1 MQPVGHIAAKRL
13 LAFEWIAMPVCDT
26 YTAMFCQEAEDILL
40 EVEGTV
46 LALET
51 QPRDQD
57 IIDKL
62 FRMAHTIKGSAD
74 MMGFDDIK
82 TLTHHTETVLGELR
96 SGKIAVTP
104 ELAGVILEWRD
115 EVSAMVTAKIT
126 NSRID
131 SGVST
136 ALIAKLKELQA
147 GCRAPYT
154 VQENAHACPAP
165 LLNLAADPPA
175 QAALPAVVPVETAAA
190 PAPPEPAHA
199 KPPAESEHKGKPIGG
214 AGIKVSSEKLDCIV
228 NLVGELVITQSQLME
243 LASAE
248 NKPRLSA
255 VAESINRLAGELRD
269 IALSI
274 RMMPV
279 GATFS
284 RFKRLVRDVSAGL
297 GKQVDF
303 ATSGEDAELD
313 KNIIDRLYE
322 PLLHL
327 VRNSID
333 HGIETPQ
340 ERERGGKPA
349 HGKITLS
356 AEHTGGC
363 VVITIADDG
372 RGLDPERLRLHAEH
386 KGLISGDSRLTD
398 EEALELIFRPGF
410 STAEKVTDLSGRG
423 VGMDVVRH
431 EIEALG
437 GSVKLS
443 SAKGEGTVFRLVLPL
458 TLAIIDGLQVRVGDN
473 TFIISLKDV
482 RECLELT
489 EKSFALNKQNVV
501 RVRDRLVPCVRLGR
515 LLERRPGPD
524 AGAVKNRTEEAVVIL
539 AGKKLLALIVDRV
552 IGDCQ
557 TVIKPLGRMYKNVE
571 FFSGSAIM
579 GDGTVALI
587 LDTEGLC
594 RRIETEEQGGRPA
607 AAVAGL

>member
-1 MQPVGHIAAKRL
+1 
-13 LAFEWIAMPVCDT
+13 MPVCDT

-51 QPRDQD
+51 RPHDHE

-74 MMGFDDIK
+74 MLGFDDIK
-82 TLTHHTETVLGELR
+82 TLTHHAETVLGELR
-96 SGKIAVTP
+96 NGKIAVTP
-104 ELAGVILEWRD
+104 NLAGVILEWRD
-115 EVSAMVTAKIT
+115 EVSAMVTARIT
-126 NSRID
+126 NSPID
-131 SGVST
+131 SDISA
-136 ALIAKLKELQA
+136 ALIAKLKELQSGA
-147 GCRAPYT
+147 LAQYT
-154 VQENAHACPAP
+154 VRETPQACPAP
-165 LLNLAADPPA
+165 LLNITADPPA
-175 QAALPAVVPVETAAA
+175 QETPAGAVSAEAVASLSLET
-190 PAPPEPAHA
+190 ERA
-199 KPPAESEHKGKPIGG
+199 KPPAEREYKGKSVGG
-214 AGIKVSSEKLDCIV
+214 AGIKVSAEKLDSLV
-228 NLVGELVITQSQLME
+228 NLVGELVITQSQLMA
-243 LASAE
+243 LAAAE

-303 ATSGEDAELD
+303 ITSGEDAELD

-333 HGIETPQ
+333 HGIESPQ
-340 ERERGGKPA
+340 ERERAGKPP

-372 RGLDPERLRLHAEH
+372 RGLDPERLRLHAER

-437 GSVKLS
+437 GSVKLFS
-443 SAKGEGTVFRLVLPL
+443 VKGEGTVFRLVLPL

-473 TFIISLKDV
+473 SFIISMKDV

-489 EKSFALNKQNVV
+489 EKCFALNKQNIV
-501 RVRDRLVPCVRLGR
+501 RVRDSLVPCVRLGR
-515 LLERRPGPD
+515 LLDRRAGPD
-524 AGAVKNRTEEAVVIL
+524 GGAVKNRAEEAVVIA
-539 AGKKLLALIVDRV
+539 AGKKPLALIVDRIV
-552 IGDCQ
+552 GDCQ

-594 RRIETEEQGGRPA
+594 RRIETEEQGGR
-607 AAVAGL
+607 AVAADSA